1 MENEQKP
8 KLTYDFFCRHFIT
21 KYNYSFGRPRSDT
34 CQTCDRLNNLIA
46 AEKQEDVKKTLLQE
60 KEVHER
66 KAKYFYTNLKETMEL
81 AKKDSETEVLV
92 FDYQQ
97 NMPLPHLT
105 SGDVFFKRQLWEYN
119 FCIYASSKGKSYFF
133 MYDETVAKKG
143 QNDVVSMLHYF
154 IENFVP
160 ETVKTLYIFSDNCS
174 SQNKNHTMVH
184 YLYVRAH
191 TGRFKNIIQRYPEPG
206 HSFLPCD
213 RSFGL
218 IEKEKRKRERIVLP
232 AEWVQ
237 LVKNTSKNFTIIPI
251 TQDIF
256 LNFSDHFKGLFK
268 KMVTNQRKV
277 KFGLSGYRK
286 LEYNGKMIM
295 CSTIASA
302 MLHEDFVLQKPGA
315 VLSLPNPD
323 QHLYNGVLPI
333 KQAKYLQVMD
343 LAQKYVPPDCMWFY
357 ENLRCTEERAT
368 QEESDGS
375 VTS

>member
-1 MENEQKP
+1 
-8 KLTYDFFCRHFIT
+8 
-21 KYNYSFGRPRSDT
+21 
-34 CQTCDRLNNLIA
+34 
-46 AEKQEDVKKTLLQE
+46 
-60 KEVHER
+60 
-66 KAKYFYTNLKETMEL
+66 
-81 AKKDSETEVLV
+81 
-92 FDYQQ
+92 
-97 NMPLPHLT
+97 
-105 SGDVFFKRQLWEYN
+105 
-119 FCIYASSKGKSYFF
+119 
-133 MYDETVAKKG
+133 
-143 QNDVVSMLHYF
+143 MLHYF

-213 RSFGL
+213 RNFGL

-237 LVKNTSKNFTIIPI
+237 LVKNTIKNFTIIPI

-268 KMVTNQRKV
+268 KMVTNKRKV